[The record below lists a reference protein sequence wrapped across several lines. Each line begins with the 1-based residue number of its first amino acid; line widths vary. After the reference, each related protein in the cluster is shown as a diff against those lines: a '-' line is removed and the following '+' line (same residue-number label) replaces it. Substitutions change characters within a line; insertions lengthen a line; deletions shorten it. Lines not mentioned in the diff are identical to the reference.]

1 MGIEVIRNDPY
12 CPEQN
17 GKIERFHKTV
27 KREFYWK
34 YCSYHDSVDQMGYK
48 LYHWLNY
55 YNTERRHG
63 GFGMNRMTPQ
73 LKIAS
78 TLLNSF
84 ILHLSQKVFHKN
96 VTLTLQQYTF

>member
-1 MGIEVIRNDPY
+1 FE
-12 CPEQN
+12 
-17 GKIERFHKTV
+17 FLV
-27 KREFYWK
+27 KYECYLCISSFA
-34 YCSYHDSVDQMGYK
+34 
-48 LYHWLNY
+48 
-55 YNTERRHG
+55 ERRHG

-96 VTLTLQQYTF
+96 VTLTLQQYNF